1 MAQYIK
7 TEEGYKELATVTDDK
22 MDKTNPTGTGSFSMN
37 RKAGTVVGAN
47 SHAEGNNTT
56 AGGNYSHAE
65 GSRTTASASS
75 SHAEGYFTTAS
86 GQSSHAEGDSTT
98 ASGTDSHSEGY
109 STTASGTDSHAEGDS
124 TTASGQSSH
133 AEGISTTASGYN
145 SHAEGNQTTVSGR
158 YSHAEGNSTN
168 KFSSVV
174 TTTNPTTDDI
184 INVWKNKKFSV
195 AKGDCS
201 HVEGEDNLALGDYS
215 HAEGC
220 QTTAN
225 GFASHAEGG
234 GTTANGFD
242 SHAEGGGTTASG
254 YYSHAEGNNTT
265 ASGQSSHAEGFD
277 TTASGNYSHVQG
289 KYNIKDTSNK
299 YADIIGNGT
308 ITKRSNA
315 ATVDWSGNAWF
326 AGDVYT
332 GSTSG
337 TNKDDG
343 SKKLA
348 TEEYVNNSIAAGGDN
363 TYYLVKITASSWN
376 LDNATFTIEQT
387 HNEIYEA
394 YQSGKTIIADLYAE
408 ENLGDIKQDVYQ
420 GRLSTIHVKTRGYI
434 EEIQF
439 IGFVKESR
447 IAYIWAYFDGSQ
459 QMYCNGKFIHYVEKD
474 DIVTSISSSSK
485 DSEVPSAK
493 CVYDELQKTDTKSL
507 GLTSAA
513 VGQTIKV
520 KAVDESG
527 KPTEWEAA
535 DMSEGVALDTTLTQS
550 GKAADAKTVGDRFH
564 SLSDE
569 IVATSESKV
578 AAHNTGT
585 DTHGDI
591 RLLIQGLTDR
601 LNALA
606 DSDDTTLDQLSE
618 VVAYIKSNRSLIEA
632 ITTSKVNVSDIVDNL
647 TTNVSNKPLSA
658 AQGVALKALIDAISI
673 PDKLPNPNALTF
685 TGAVEC
691 SYDGSEPLTV
701 EIPGGGEKWE
711 TILDLTLKEDV
722 NKVVLMSGNVGYKKI
737 MVYME
742 SVPPTDQTVTSN
754 QAISVYSGE
763 TTIFEATAKLNGA
776 YLYNGNRLNGV
787 SIELTPYAANA
798 FTSGS
803 SGWYDSG
810 TPNEVKMGYSSKNSL
825 SKPIKELTAQVWN
838 NALFG
843 VGSWFKVYG
852 VRA

>member
-37 RKAGTVVGAN
+37 RKAGTVIGGASHAEGYDTTASGYGSHAVGNNTTASGGESLAEGDGTTASQSY
-47 SHAEGNNTT
+47 SHAEGN
-56 AGGNYSHAE
+56 
-65 GSRTTASASS
+65 R
-75 SHAEGYFTTAS
+75 TTAS
-86 GQSSHAEGDSTT
+86 GQSSHAEGSSTTAIGYTSHAEGTSTT
-98 ASGTDSHSEGY
+98 ASGNYSHAEGFI
-109 STTASGTDSHAEGDS
+109 TTASGDFSHAEGYR
-124 TTASGQSSH
+124 
-133 AEGISTTASGYN
+133 TTASGYN

-174 TTTNPTTDDI
+174 TTTNLTTDDI

-408 ENLGDIKQDVYQ
+408 EKLGGIKQDVYQ
-420 GRLSTIHVKTRGYI
+420 GRLSTIHVKADGYI

-474 DIVTSISSSSK
+474 DIVTSISSSSN

-520 KAVDESG
+520 KAIDASG
-527 KPTEWEAA
+527 KPTAWDAA
-535 DMSEGVALDTTLTQS
+535 DFPSGGGGVETAFTLIDSGVIEDGTVSLEFGALEKYSEITCC
-550 GKAADAKTVGDRFH
+550 F
-564 SLSDE
+564 
-569 IVATSESKV
+569 
-578 AAHNTGT
+578 
-585 DTHGDI
+585 
-591 RLLIQGLTDR
+591 
-601 LNALA
+601 
-606 DSDDTTLDQLSE
+606 
-618 VVAYIKSNRSLIEA
+618 SLIRNNNN
-632 ITTSKVNVSDIVDNL
+632 SS
-647 TTNVSNKPLSA
+647 S
-658 AQGVALKALIDAISI
+658 
-673 PDKLPNPNALTF
+673 
-685 TGAVEC
+685 
-691 SYDGSEPLTV
+691 
-701 EIPGGGEKWE
+701 
-711 TILDLTLKEDV
+711 
-722 NKVVLMSGNVGYKKI
+722 
-737 MVYME
+737 
-742 SVPPTDQTVTSN
+742 
-754 QAISVYSGE
+754 
-763 TTIFEATAKLNGA
+763 
-776 YLYNGNRLNGV
+776 GV
-787 SIELTPYAANA
+787 SLYVN
-798 FTSGS
+798 
-803 SGWYDSG
+803 
-810 TPNEVKMGYSSKNSL
+810 
-825 SKPIKELTAQVWN
+825 
-838 NALFG
+838 
-843 VGSWFKVYG
+843 
-852 VRA
+852 